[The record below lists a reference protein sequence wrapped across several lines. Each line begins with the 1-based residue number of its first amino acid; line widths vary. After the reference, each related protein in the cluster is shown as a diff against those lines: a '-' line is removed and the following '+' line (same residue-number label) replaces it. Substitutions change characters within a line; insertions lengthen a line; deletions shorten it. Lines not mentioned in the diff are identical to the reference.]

1 MMMAAVE
8 DETPSLVVE
17 FGPGTGSF
25 TAALR
30 LRLGPESQLIA
41 IEQSET
47 FADILQKKFPD
58 LDLVRGSVESLPEI
72 LEQRGSGPADCIISG
87 LPWAV
92 FEPELQRRI
101 LTNAAAS
108 LRDGGTF
115 ATFAYVHGLV
125 LPRARRFRQLLESTF
140 REVRLSEVV
149 WRNLPPAFVYHCR
162 K

>member
-1 MMMAAVE
+1 MLAAFE
-8 DETPSLVVE
+8 DEIPSLVVE

-25 TAALR
+25 TEELR

-41 IEQSET
+41 IEQSEA
-47 FADILQKKFPD
+47 FAGILQRKFPD
-58 LDLVRGSVESLPEI
+58 LDLVHASVEALPEI
-72 LEQRGSGPADCIISG
+72 LANRGGVRVDCILSG

-92 FEPELQRRI
+92 FEPEMQQRI
-101 LTNAAAS
+101 LTRAAES

-125 LPRARRFRQLLESTF
+125 LPRARRFRRLLESTF
-140 REVRLSEVV
+140 HDVRQSEIV
-149 WRNLPPAFVYHCR
+149 WRNLPPAFVYYCR